1 MRSQFLALIPAAAM
15 TFGGAMA
22 YAETVNWLHIE
33 QNPDVLA
40 YYEEMVNQFEA
51 DHPGVTVEM
60 SYLENQSFKQKLTT
74 MLQSDARPHIFYS
87 WGGGVFDAQAE
98 AGFLREITDAVEGDW
113 AKQYPQSAVDAFTND
128 GKIYGSPM
136 LTSQVVFWYN
146 KDLMAEAGVDPDSIE
161 TWDELLAAVQQLKDA
176 GIVPLAAGGA
186 DKWPL
191 HFYWTHLAIRVGGQ
205 EAFDAAINSE
215 GDGFAAE
222 AFVEAGRKFQEL
234 VELEPFQEGFLAST
248 NEEASGMFGN
258 GETAM
263 YLNGNW
269 LYNIQ
274 RVMSADGEGLSD
286 DQLGFF
292 TFPMVEGGAGQPTDT
307 LGGINGWL
315 VGNGAPDA
323 AVDFLRV
330 LTSKETQTEM
340 AAHDFYIPVAEG
352 ASANMKNP
360 FFKQIAENIAA
371 SDYHQ
376 IFYDQK
382 LGPAVGLVVNDVS
395 ADIAAG
401 VMSPEDAARTV
412 QEAWEFENF

>member
-1 MRSQFLALIPAAAM
+1 MRSRVLAMIPVAALA
-15 TFGGAMA
+15 FGSTLAR
-22 YAETVNWLHIE
+22 AETVKWLHIE
-33 QNPDVLA
+33 QNPEVLA
-40 YYEEMVNQFEA
+40 HYEDLVSQFEA
-51 DHPGVTVEM
+51 DNPGVTVEV

-98 AGFLREITDAVEGDW
+98 AGFLRDITDSMEGEW
-113 AKQYPQSAVDAFTND
+113 ASDYPQAAVDAFTYD
-128 GKIYGSPM
+128 GQVYGSPM

-146 KDLMAEAGVDPDSIE
+146 KDLMAEAGVDPDAIKS
-161 TWDELLAAVQQLKDA
+161 WDDLLVAVQQLKDA
-176 GIVPLAAGGA
+176 GIAPLAAGGA

-191 HFYWTHLAIRVGGQ
+191 HFYWTHLAIRLGGR
-205 EAFDAAINSE
+205 EAFEAAINNE

-222 AFVEAGRKFQEL
+222 PFIEAGRKMQEL
-234 VELEPFQEGFLAST
+234 VELEPFQDGFLAAT
-248 NEEASGMFGN
+248 NEDASGMFGD

-263 YLNGNW
+263 YFMGNW
-269 LYNIQ
+269 LYNVQ
-274 RVMSADGEGLSD
+274 RVMSADGEGLPD
-286 DQLGFF
+286 DNLGFF
-292 TFPMVEGGAGQPTDT
+292 TFPMIEGGAGEPSDT

-330 LTSKETQTEM
+330 LTSKENQTEM
-340 AAHDFYIPVAEG
+340 AARDFYIPVADG

-382 LGPAVGLVVNDVS
+382 LGPAVGLVVNDIS

-401 VMSPEDAARTV
+401 VMTPEEAAQTV
-412 QEAWEFENF
+412 QDAWEFAQ